1 MDNDCIG
8 IARSDQPIDFELN
21 TCAIVGSEEDA
32 DGMDQ
37 LPSAERLSEGQRDQ
51 ARALSSFRRDR
62 RDQSRRGQRLV
73 HGYHSY

>member
-32 DGMDQ
+32 DGIGTSYQ
-37 LPSAERLSEGQRDQ
+37 AQSACPRVSGIRLARCPVSGGIAETNHAEG
-51 ARALSSFRRDR
+51 S
-62 RDQSRRGQRLV
+62 G
-73 HGYHSY
+73 